1 MRGRT
6 VMIVPDQL
14 IVQSWQASSWKKND
28 PDSVLDLQF
37 DRVKNGGRTR
47 SCRSMILRMRT
58 VISME
63 GGSSIPGN
71 PGKTI

>member
-1 MRGRT
+1 
-6 VMIVPDQL
+6 MIVPDQL

-47 SCRSMILRMRT
+47 SRGSMLLRMPT
-58 VISME
+58 VVLSME
-63 GGSSIPGN
+63 AGPSIPGN